1 MPASLSHLF
10 SPENLLMSRFNK
22 ASKEFFLL
30 EYESNPG
37 IWRHEME
44 GLHLS
49 GVLMD
54 VKILEC
60 FHPLYTFRPYDIV
73 WLKSRCPRTPELA
86 FSTGNPYM
94 KLDQDTAKTKGRKK
108 AWITWLQYSAKSH
121 FSFSLEL
128 KIPQVSSW
136 EATAWILYSLTI
148 SNMIPFKVMGRGCM
162 IRLCVGV
169 GILCPCVTLS
179 LGFAKSEMPC
189 ISPGEDNPACGRSSK
204 CHPLLS
210 IPASF
215 FLPPFSSLSC
225 KCLKSFLVNNA
236 GPLWK
241 FVAEGWTLVIVTHFV
256 AETGNP
262 WLLSSD
268 QLRGREPPLLTAL

>member
-1 MPASLSHLF
+1 MKLIQVSEGVKWKDSISQGFRWMLRSWPWLTGPGVYPSSLYIQAIWHSLAEIQI
-10 SPENLLMSRFNK
+10 STDSRV
-22 ASKEFFLL
+22 SFFLRKCL
-30 EYESNPG
+30 HETGPGYSKDQGKKESLKYMTA
-37 IWRHEME
+37 IFC
-44 GLHLS
+44 
-49 GVLMD
+49 
-54 VKILEC
+54 KI
-60 FHPLYTFRPYDIV
+60 R
-73 WLKSRCPRTPELA
+73 
-86 FSTGNPYM
+86 
-94 KLDQDTAKTKGRKK
+94 
-108 AWITWLQYSAKSH
+108 LQLL

-148 SNMIPFKVMGRGCM
+148 SNTIPFKVMWQGCM

-169 GILCPCVTLS
+169 GILCLCVTLS
-179 LGFAKSEMPC
+179 LGFAKSEIPC
-189 ISPGEDNPACGRSSK
+189 ISTGEDNPACGRSSK

-210 IPASF
+210 IPTSF
-215 FLPPFSSLSC
+215 FFPHFSSLSC

-241 FVAEGWTLVIVTHFV
+241 LVAEGWTLVIATHFV
-256 AETGNP
+256 TETGNP